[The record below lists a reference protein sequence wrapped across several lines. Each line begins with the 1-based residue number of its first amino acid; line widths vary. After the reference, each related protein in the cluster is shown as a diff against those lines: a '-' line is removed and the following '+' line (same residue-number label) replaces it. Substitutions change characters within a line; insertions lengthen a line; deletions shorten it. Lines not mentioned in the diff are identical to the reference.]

1 MEVDSEVL
9 DSFKDAIEE
18 MQPMIDDIEKRI
30 KKIKKS
36 LEGREETLMN
46 KMVSPRT
53 DEFKD
58 FWKYRQLPPMV
69 PFQTVYLN
77 LLSIAESLDLETRT
91 VRLNKL
97 DADRFAKGIRNHTIF
112 SLIPIIIDGVTV
124 LC

>member
-9 DSFKDAIEE
+9 DGFKDAIEE
-18 MQPMIDDIEKRI
+18 MQPIIDDIEKKI
-30 KKIKKS
+30 NKIKKS

-58 FWKYRQLPPMV
+58 FWKYRQFPPMV

-91 VRLNKL
+91 VRLNKS

-112 SLIPIIIDGVTV
+112 SLMPIIIDGVTI